1 MKIIA
6 DTGTGYLIEATENEI
21 AQLHG
26 FEGRIDSAY
35 RNTVRDLRIGHE
47 IEISKI
53 AQAAKYVRT
62 LDSAV
67 LEQSHERLLTMA
79 ERLNDIRDLVY
90 KLNLFEDLKKQDVE
104 ELA

>member
-6 DTGTGYLIEATENEI
+6 DTGSGYLIEATENEI

-26 FEGRIDSAY
+26 FEGRGDSAY
-35 RNTVRDLRIGHE
+35 RKIMYAPEIGHE
-47 IEISKI
+47 IELSKI
-53 AQAAKYVRT
+53 VQAAKYVRT

-104 ELA
+104 EVK

>member
-6 DTGTGYLIEATENEI
+6 KTGGGYLIETTENEI

-26 FEGRIDSAY
+26 FEGRHDSAY
-35 RNTVRDLRIGHE
+35 RSTIYELEIGHE
-47 IEISKI
+47 IELSKI
-53 AQAAKYVRT
+53 VQAAKYVRT

-79 ERLNDIRDLVY
+79 ERLNDIRDLVH
-90 KLNLFEDLKKQDVE
+90 KLNLFEDLKKEVDH
-104 ELA
+104 A